1 MRSLVRVHVRVYGSD
16 ALGVARRAEVRLAPL
31 GATAIAKTVHVA
43 LAAEWTTSLPQ
54 PVKNRKLLQSL
65 TGPHDMC

>member
-43 LAAEWTTSLPQ
+43 LAAMWTTTIPQ
-54 PVKNRKLLQSL
+54 PVKNHKFFQNL
-65 TGPHDMC
+65 TGMHDMC